1 MFCLCSDK
9 MSFFPTVKVCYSL
22 ETHVIRFRGS
32 GSEYYGTGV
41 GADKRGD
48 VTSGG
53 LDGFFGFP
61 SVGMGAGVWVAVE
74 GREVGDHGVE
84 DAGISGG
91 GGLGIEVDGTGSVF
105 ENGGF
110 VD

>member
-1 MFCLCSDK
+1 

-22 ETHVIRFRGS
+22 ETHVVRFRGS
-32 GSEYYGTGV
+32 RSEYYGTGV
-41 GADKRGD
+41 GADERGN
-48 VTSGG
+48 VTSGS

-61 SVGMGAGVWVAVE
+61 AVGMGAGVGVTVE
-74 GREVGDHGVE
+74 GCEVGDHGVE
-84 DAGISGG
+84 DAGIGGG
-91 GGLGIEVDGTGSVF
+91 GGLGIEVDGTSSVF

>member
-1 MFCLCSDK
+1 MFCLCSDQ
-9 MSFFPTVKVCYSL
+9 MSLFSTVKVCYSL
-22 ETHVIRFRGS
+22 ETHVIRLRGS
-32 GSEYYGTGV
+32 RSEYYGTGV
-41 GADKRGD
+41 GADERGN

-61 SVGMGAGVWVAVE
+61 AVGMGAGVGVAVE
-74 GREVGDHGVE
+74 GREVGDHAVE

-91 GGLGIEVDGTGSVF
+91 GGLGIEVDGTSSVF
-105 ENGGF
+105 ENGGL

>member
-9 MSFFPTVKVCYSL
+9 MSFFPTVKVRYSL

-32 GSEYYGTGV
+32 RSEYYRSGV
-41 GADKRGD
+41 GADERGN

-53 LDGFFGFP
+53 LDGFFCFP
-61 SVGMGAGVWVAVE
+61 AIGMGAGVRVAVE
-74 GREVGDHGVE
+74 GSEVGDHGVE

-91 GGLGIEVDGTGSVF
+91 GGLGIEVDGTSSVF

>member
-1 MFCLCSDK
+1 MFCLCRDK
-9 MSFFPTVKVCYSL
+9 MSFFPTVKVRYSL
-22 ETHVIRFRGS
+22 ETHVIRFGGS
-32 GSEYYGTGV
+32 GSEYYGTRV
-41 GADKRGD
+41 GANERGN

-53 LDGFFGFP
+53 FDGFFGFP
-61 SVGMGAGVWVAVE
+61 AVGMGAGVGVAVE

-84 DAGISGG
+84 DAGIGGG
-91 GGLGIEVDGTGSVF
+91 GGLGIEVDGTSSVF